1 MHKIN
6 SRIYLTGIKILQSIE
21 ITILNPFLDMVLE
34 LEDSTPNHEYQDLD
48 IKLVGL
54 ICWKSGRVSDGIDF
68 SLVQT
73 SILPRQWKAEG
84 SLKL

>member
-34 LEDSTPNHEYQDLD
+34 LEDSTPNHEYQDL
-48 IKLVGL
+48 KMRLVAFG
-54 ICWKSGRVSDGIDF
+54 CWKSGRVSDGIDF

-73 SILPRQWKAEG
+73 TLSPRKLEAEG
-84 SLKL
+84 SLEL